1 MTLHIS
7 PDARATAEACARQL
21 AGWMAAAIAQRG
33 IAHTA
38 LSGGSTPKLML
49 EILAGFDVDW
59 SRAHFWQVDERGVPP
74 TDAQSNARM
83 IRAALVPAVHFHRM
97 KGEIDARQ
105 AAAEYAAEIQSAL
118 QDAPFDV
125 VQCGI
130 GDDGHTA
137 SLFPGQPLV
146 LDRSQVTAG
155 LWVEDKQQ
163 WRITLLPKPILDA
176 RHLAVL
182 AAGAGKGPALRRALH
197 GEIDLLRTPA
207 QLLRGAHWFLD
218 EIAAQSAK

>member
-1 MTLHIS
+1 MLHVS
-7 PDARATAEACARQL
+7 PDPPSTAQACAQQLAAWIAEAVATQ
-21 AGWMAAAIAQRG
+21 G

-49 EILAGFDVDW
+49 EILATLGVDW

-74 TDAQSNARM
+74 DHPQSNARM
-83 IRAALVPAVHFHRM
+83 IRAALAPAVHFHRM
-97 KGEIDARQ
+97 RGEKDARQ
-105 AAAEYAAEIQSAL
+105 AAGEYAAEIELHLGA
-118 QDAPFDV
+118 APFDV

-146 LDRSQVTAG
+146 LDRSGLAAG

-163 WRITLLPKPILDA
+163 WRITLLPKPILAA

-182 AAGAGKGPALRRALH
+182 AAGAGKAPALRRALS
-197 GEIDLLRTPA
+197 GPIDLLSTPA
-207 QLLRGAHWFLD
+207 QLLRTGHWFLD
-218 EIAAQSAK
+218 LAAQQSAK